1 MDIAHPKPFHEDRDR
16 ALSFGGVAALYDRAR
31 PSYPAALI
39 DDLMAWGPRHVLDVG
54 CGTGKAARLLAE
66 RGCDVLG
73 VEPDPLM
80 ASVARDHGIAVEDG
94 TFEEWDARGR
104 RFDLIVSG
112 QAWHWVDPE
121 LGTAK
126 AADVLRDGGHIA
138 LFWNGGRHD
147 PATHAALES
156 VYMRVA
162 PTIAGT
168 TTSLRPVTADGG
180 DRFAAFER
188 SGSYSMVEV
197 RAYPWDAVYDR
208 AGWLDYIATHSDH
221 VQLPDAERRML
232 LDAVGDLI
240 DAQGGTL
247 TYHFSTVAIVA
258 TRGM

>member
-1 MDIAHPKPFHEDRDR
+1 MDRARPTPFHEDRAR

-31 PSYPAALI
+31 PSYPAALV
-39 DDLMAWGPRHVLDVG
+39 DDLMAWSPRTVLDVG
-54 CGTGKAARLLAE
+54 CGTGKATRLFAE
-66 RGCDVLG
+66 RGCDILG
-73 VEPDPLM
+73 IEPDPQM
-80 ASVARDHGIAVEDG
+80 ASVARGHGITVERG

-112 QAWHWVDPE
+112 QAWHWVDPDI
-121 LGTAK
+121 GAAK
-126 AADVLRDGGHIA
+126 AADALRGGGHLA
-138 LFWNGGRHD
+138 AFWNGGRHD
-147 PATHAALES
+147 AATNAALEA
-156 VYMRVA
+156 VYNRVA
-162 PTIAGT
+162 PAIAGT
-168 TTSLRPVTADGG
+168 TTSLRPVTADGV
-180 DRFAAFER
+180 DRFAAFQR
-188 SGSYSMVEV
+188 SGRYSTVEA

-221 VQLPDAERRML
+221 VRLPDAQRSAL